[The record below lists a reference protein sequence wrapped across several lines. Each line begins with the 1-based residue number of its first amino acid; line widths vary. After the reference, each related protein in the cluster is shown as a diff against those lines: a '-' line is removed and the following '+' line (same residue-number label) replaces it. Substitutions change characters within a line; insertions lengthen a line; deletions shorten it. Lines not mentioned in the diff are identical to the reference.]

1 MSYDLTV
8 LVPNIQE
15 ININDWI
22 KDMEKLNT
30 KIEIHP
36 EFSFKDH
43 NGFLPFKVLVTD
55 CLKDSLNSIYLL
67 SGFEL
72 SVHDQ
77 VSKISWI
84 DKIMNTKKEIN
95 KALIISVSSNDS
107 FEMRL
112 AWYSAAVIANRQN
125 GKIKDHQEGTI
136 IKGKQLIEEAK
147 KIVQKYEESI
157 AVDNWKFREFKE
169 WL

>member
-84 DKIMNTKKEIN
+84 DKIMNTKK
-95 KALIISVSSNDS
+95 KLIR
-107 FEMRL
+107 RL
-112 AWYSAAVIANRQN
+112 LSQ
-125 GKIKDHQEGTI
+125 
-136 IKGKQLIEEAK
+136 
-147 KIVQKYEESI
+147 
-157 AVDNWKFREFKE
+157 
-169 WL
+169 